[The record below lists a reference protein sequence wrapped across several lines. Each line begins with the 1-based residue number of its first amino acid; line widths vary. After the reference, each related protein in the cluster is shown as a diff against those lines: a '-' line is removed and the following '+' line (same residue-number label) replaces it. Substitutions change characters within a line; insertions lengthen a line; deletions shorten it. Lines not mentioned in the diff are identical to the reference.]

1 MLSYDQ
7 GSNLPDPNLCLWR
20 KWISLLP
27 GFRHSFSNF
36 DRVALVLCSRFNLR
50 VRQTQMCHIWK
61 PSCQRLWTRTEN
73 TTTNAPQMHEN
84 QKLGKT
90 SKMTQKSCAWTH
102 FGTFKTP
109 AFRPSKRRLAR
120 AWGSKRCSFLSSR
133 YTDPAPVKKNTI
145 SLPKTVQKWFKFED
159 RMQNWRFFWTFGLVT
174 QDHIFKSLKH
184 LGRGTN

>member
-7 GSNLPDPNLCLWR
+7 GSNLPDPNLCLRR
-20 KWISLLP
+20 KWISLLL

-73 TTTNAPQMHEN
+73 TPANDPQIHKNE
-84 QKLGKT
+84 KLGKT
-90 SKMTQKSCAWTH
+90 PKMVKKSCAWTH
-102 FGTFKTP
+102 FDTPKTP
-109 AFRPSKRRLAR
+109 TFQPSKRRMAR
-120 AWGSKRCSFLSSR
+120 ARGSKRCSFFSSMF
-133 YTDPAPVKKNTI
+133 TDPVPVQKNTI
-145 SLPKTVQKWFKFED
+145 SPPKTAQKWFRIED
-159 RMQNWRFFWTFGLVT
+159 RMQNWQLFWTFELVT

-184 LGRGTN
+184 SCRCLN